1 LSAGLVLTAARRT
14 AAKSAPLLLPTA
26 TKDITPFKVDVP
38 QAALDDLKERLAKT
52 RWPERETVGDWSQ
65 GVPLQKAQALVAYWR
80 DKYDL
85 RRFEAR
91 INAFPQYRTQI
102 DGVGIHFIHL
112 RSPQQNALPII
123 LTHGWPGSVV
133 EFMEV
138 IGPLSDPTRYGG
150 RAEDAFH
157 VVVPSLP
164 GFAFSDKPVETG
176 WDVNRIARAWA
187 TLMPRLGYD
196 RWVAQGGDWGA
207 GVTHALAHQRPQ
219 GLIAAHVNWQFV
231 FPEKLPDNPTP
242 AERRAIDRAS
252 WFANDQS
259 GYFREHATR
268 PQTIGYPL
276 ADSAAGQALWI
287 YEKFQAWTDNHGN
300 PEDGSRST
308 RCSTTSASTGSPTPP
323 HRRPASTGRT
333 PARDSEASLPEAGSN
348 CQWRRRSFRTRYSA
362 RRRPGPKH
370 YGRTCFI
377 GMNSTK
383 AAISPRSS
391 SQSSSPRSCE
401 RPSGHGEVKPG
412 HVDGE
417 FLPLICVAPHTRG
430 VSRRAVLICPLDDS
444 SRGRAVVH
452 CTSGRAGVSREHHL
466 GARWDPVR
474 RSAR

>member
-1 LSAGLVLTAARRT
+1 MKMENELENKARATAPFSSRRQFIRAAALTGGAGLLAAGPLPIEAQRS
-14 AAKSAPLLLPTA
+14 AEKAPLLVLPAA
-26 TKDITPFKVDVP
+26 TEEVKPFTVHVP
-38 QAALDDLKERLAKT
+38 EAALNDLKRRLAST

-80 DKYDL
+80 DKYDW

-102 DGVGIHFIHL
+102 DGVGIHFIHM

-176 WDVNRIARAWA
+176 WGVNRIARAWA
-187 TLMPRLGYD
+187 TLMPRLGYE

-231 FPEKLPDNPTP
+231 FPEKLPENPTP
-242 AERRAIDRAS
+242 AERKAIDRAAL
-252 WFANDQS
+252 FTNDQS
-259 GYFREHATR
+259 GYFREQGTR

-287 YEKFQAWTDNHGN
+287 YEKFQAWADNHGN
-300 PEDGSRST
+300 PEDELSVDAMLDDISLYWFT
-308 RCSTTSASTGSPTPP
+308 DTAAS
-323 HRRPASTGRT
+323 
-333 PARDSEASLPEAGSN
+333 
-348 CQWRRRSFRTRYSA
+348 SA
-362 RRRPGPKH
+362 RIYWENTRAGMAGLSGGRIELPMAASVFPHEIFCPPKAWAEAQWPNLFYWNEVDRGGH
-370 YGRTCFI
+370 FAAFEQPKLFTEELR
-377 GMNSTK
+377 K
-383 AAISPRSS
+383 AFR
-391 SQSSSPRSCE
+391 
-401 RPSGHGEVKPG
+401 
-412 HVDGE
+412 
-417 FLPLICVAPHTRG
+417 
-430 VSRRAVLICPLDDS
+430 SRR
-444 SRGRAVVH
+444 G
-452 CTSGRAGVSREHHL
+452 
-466 GARWDPVR
+466 
-474 RSAR
+474 